1 MRQKRYFICLLPALL
16 LAAALCLP
24 ARAFSKEPS
33 SWAAE
38 QCKHLEDVGLLDWQL
53 YTGSTDP
60 ASAINR
66 GAFCQ
71 MLVSLVQME
80 GDWEKIGMVEPVPS
94 DYFADTDADFGFA
107 MYYGASIG
115 ITEGTIKNGQ
125 RETDARGK
133 LTREQAAKMMCAAID
148 ALETYGGVPAPQEG
162 EGKTY
167 TDQSSISA
175 WAVDSVARA
184 SRMGVLQGDSSGKDR
199 KSVV

>member
-115 ITEGTIKNGQ
+115 ITEGTIKMDKDDFQTALTMMYECFGWDPKLGCPTAECLDYYEMGDVKENLAALGLLP
-125 RETDARGK
+125 DAK
-133 LTREQAAKMMCAAID
+133 
-148 ALETYGGVPAPQEG
+148 
-162 EGKTY
+162 
-167 TDQSSISA
+167 
-175 WAVDSVARA
+175 
-184 SRMGVLQGDSSGKDR
+184 
-199 KSVV
+199 